1 MALGY
6 FDGIHIGHKK
16 VILETVKLKSQNL
29 TPTVFTFNKNPKM
42 IISKIPENNIFTKK
56 EKEEKLKSLGI
67 EILYIVNFL
76 KIKNFSP
83 EKFVKKIL
91 YEKLNTK
98 VAICGF
104 NYHFGRGGTADAE
117 DLKNICAD
125 FGIDVKI
132 IKPVLYNKTPVSSTR
147 IRNAIKENNILE
159 INQMLGKN

>member
-16 VILETVKLKSQNL
+16 VILETVKLKIQNL
-29 TPTVFTFNKNPKM
+29 IPTVFTFSKNPKM
-42 IISKIPENNIFTKK
+42 VISKTKENNIFTKE
-56 EKEEKLKSLGI
+56 EKEEKLKNLGI
-67 EILYIVNFL
+67 EILYRADFL

-91 YEKLNTK
+91 HEKLNTK

-104 NYHFGRGGTADAE
+104 NYHFGHGGTADAE
-117 DLKNICAD
+117 DLKSICAN
-125 FGIDVKI
+125 FGIEVKI
-132 IKPVLYNKTPVSSTR
+132 IKPVLYKKTPVSSTR
-147 IRNAIKENNILE
+147 IRNAIKENNTLE

>member
-16 VILETVKLKSQNL
+16 VILEAVKLKSKNL
-29 TPTVFTFNKNPKM
+29 IPTVFTFSKNPKM
-42 IISKIPENNIFTKK
+42 IISKTPENSIFTEK
-56 EKEEKLKSLGI
+56 EKKIKLQNLGI
-67 EILYIVNFL
+67 EILYSVNFL

-91 YEKLNTK
+91 HEKLNTK

-132 IKPVLYNKTPVSSTR
+132 IKPVLYKETPVSSTR
-147 IRNAIKENNILE
+147 IRNAIKEHNILE

>member
-16 VILETVKLKSQNL
+16 IILETVKLKGQNL
-29 TPTVFTFNKNPKM
+29 IPTVFTFSKNPKM
-42 IISKIPENNIFTKK
+42 IISKTPENNIFTKK
-56 EKEEKLKSLGI
+56 EKEEKLKNLGI
-67 EILYIVNFL
+67 EILYTVNFL
-76 KIKNFSP
+76 KIKNLSP

-91 YEKLNTK
+91 HEKLNTK
-98 VAICGF
+98 IAICGF

-117 DLKNICAD
+117 DLKNICTD

-132 IKPVLYNKTPVSSTR
+132 IKPVLYKKTPVSSTR

-159 INQMLGKN
+159 INHMLGKN

>member
-29 TPTVFTFNKNPKM
+29 VPTVFTFSKNPKS
-42 IISKIPENNIFTKK
+42 IISNTAENSIFTKK

-67 EILYIVNFL
+67 EILYTVNFL

-98 VAICGF
+98 VAVCGF
-104 NYHFGRGGTADAE
+104 NYHFGRSGTADAE
-117 DLKNICAD
+117 DLKNICKN
-125 FGIDVKI
+125 FGIEVKI
-132 IKPVLYNKTPVSSTR
+132 IKPVLYKETPVSSSR
-147 IRNAIKENNILE
+147 IRNAIKQNKTLE